1 MKKKVVV
8 IYTFPQAMDE
18 FKKLFAQYVPE
29 VEMINIADDSLL
41 REALANRGVTPAAR
55 ERYLQYALI
64 AERLGADV
72 ILNQCSSYT
81 ECADWAAQALH
92 IPILKIDSPM
102 AREASRLGKK
112 IAVIVTAISSVG
124 PSSRLVASFGG
135 PDTQVTPCYVEGAYE
150 ALLQDG
156 RDRHDALV
164 IAAVEQAAQDNEVI
178 VMAQGSMARLLPQ
191 LTHIGRPILT
201 GNISGVRQLRSA
213 LSLD

>member
-8 IYTFPQAMDE
+8 IYTFPQAMDD

-29 VEMINIADDSLL
+29 VEMINLADDSLL
-41 REALANRGVTPAAR
+41 QEALTNKGVTPAAR

-81 ECADWAAQALH
+81 ECADWAAQALR
-92 IPILKIDSPM
+92 IPILKIDAPM
-102 AREASRLGKK
+102 AREANRLGKK
-112 IAVIVTAISSVG
+112 IAVIVTAISSLG

-135 PDTQVTPCYVEGAYE
+135 PDTVVTSCYVEGAYD
-150 ALLQDG
+150 ALLQGDW
-156 RDRHDALV
+156 DRHDALV

-191 LTHIGRPILT
+191 LQHIERPILT
-201 GNISGVRQLRSA
+201 SSDSGVQQLRGA
-213 LSLD
+213 LKLD